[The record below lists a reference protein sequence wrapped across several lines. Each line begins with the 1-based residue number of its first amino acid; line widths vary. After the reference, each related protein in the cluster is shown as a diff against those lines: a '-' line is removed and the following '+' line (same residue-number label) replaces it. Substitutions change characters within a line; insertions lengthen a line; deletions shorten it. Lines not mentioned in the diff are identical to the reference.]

1 MTQDYYEELRQFLPG
16 LSADM
21 PETILK
27 LAELFRAEAFELHM
41 RKEAGETKYYIP
53 YMMNDALECFLILE
67 SCRMTGICLPDFKGA
82 VQAHLA
88 RENGEYLLVVRQG
101 EDNVFTLWFSSV
113 QEKTTCYQYHCIGHF
128 WVKGQEQWRRL
139 VYIAGTLY
147 DKYSYMGDTVCT
159 QEEKELLPL
168 MEFAPFRAFS
178 PIKESLEEMYTDT
191 LEGVACMK
199 RFALEAGDIRLKN
212 LLGFYE
218 KHPFPWVEKWI
229 QRHMESR
236 AGISLYETLYR
247 KIEVASKVYTVRD
260 YGKEGNEKAEKERQK
275 VTKKLEEK
283 GFTGT
288 YPFFR
293 KGHMQILA
301 MEEHPFT
308 VLEAEDFSFRIQ
320 FMVSVS
326 KKDSERYNGG
336 FFKGRKNRGWI
347 EENLEFLE

>member
-1 MTQDYYEELRQFLPG
+1 M
-16 LSADM
+16 
-21 PETILK
+21 
-27 LAELFRAEAFELHM
+27 
-41 RKEAGETKYYIP
+41 
-53 YMMNDALECFLILE
+53 
-67 SCRMTGICLPDFKGA
+67 
-82 VQAHLA
+82 
-88 RENGEYLLVVRQG
+88 
-101 EDNVFTLWFSSV
+101 
-113 QEKTTCYQYHCIGHF
+113 
-128 WVKGQEQWRRL
+128 

-147 DKYSYMGDTVCT
+147 DKYSYMGDTVCRRRRK
-159 QEEKELLPL
+159 KELLPL
-168 MEFAPFRAFS
+168 MEFAPFLFFS
-178 PIKESLEEMYTDT
+178 IKESLEEMYTDT

-218 KHPFPWVEKWI
+218 KHPFPRVEKWI

-247 KIEVASKVYTVRD
+247 KIEAASKVYTVRD

-301 MEEHPFT
+301 MEGTPLYRIGGRRLFFSDSIYGIREQKRQWRDTMGAF
-308 VLEAEDFSFRIQ
+308 LKAERIVVDRKVG
-320 FMVSVS
+320 FCG
-326 KKDSERYNGG
+326 DGLSE
-336 FFKGRKNRGWI
+336 KGHLLG
-347 EENLEFLE
+347 L